1 MLPYEGTF
9 DKAFWRSK
17 RLLRR
22 SMTIDLSLFKCWTH
36 NFLSFWAIFCPFLP
50 NQTTQ
55 KTKILKKAFG
65 DVINLN
71 LCNKKHNHMMYPYS
85 DMECDRHS
93 FLSSEAIFCS
103 FTPLVTTKTKIYK
116 KCKNCLEILSF
127 YHKSRSYHVWFLRY
141 KVQKTEFFIILDH
154 LLPFDPTNKPKNQT
168 FEKIKKTPEV
178 IIILQLC
185 TTNDDHMMYR
195 SWDIKHDRQKF
206 LSFWAIFCPF
216 ITLTA
221 PKIKL
226 SKKWIYCLEISS
238 FNTSVPKIMIIC
250 FTVPELWYMNN
261 VIVTFSF
268 WAIFCPFTP

>member
-1 MLPYEGTF
+1 MLPYVGTF

-17 RLLRR
+17 RLFRR

-65 DVINLN
+65 DVIILN

-168 FEKIKKTPEV
+168 FEKIKKR
-178 IIILQLC
+178 LKL
-185 TTNDDHMMYR
+185 
-195 SWDIKHDRQKF
+195 
-206 LSFWAIFCPF
+206 LSFYNCVPQMTIIWCIVPEISSTPDRSFCPF
-216 ITLTA
+216 GLFFA
-221 PKIKL
+221 LL
-226 SKKWIYCLEISS
+226 S
-238 FNTSVPKIMIIC
+238 P
-250 FTVPELWYMNN
+250 
-261 VIVTFSF
+261 
-268 WAIFCPFTP
+268 